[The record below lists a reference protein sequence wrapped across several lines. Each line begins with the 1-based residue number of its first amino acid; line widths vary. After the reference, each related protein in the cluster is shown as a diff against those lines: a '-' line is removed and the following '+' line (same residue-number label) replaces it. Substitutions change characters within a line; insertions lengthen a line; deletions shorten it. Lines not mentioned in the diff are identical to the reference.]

1 MIEPALVDYD
11 DSLARLYLLEHFL
24 GVQASE
30 YQASIIVPTVGY
42 LLDSAVAE
50 ADLIPQDLA
59 DEVRLNRNILF
70 VHDSVRY
77 LLGSPNIFLLFYELL
92 RLVDDHGS
100 LLCLFRLLEL
110 PLLQELW
117 VPSLG
122 ANHLGDEGSLDL
134 KLYCGLV
141 LGHIKPLDL

>member
-110 PLLQELW
+110 PLLQ
-117 VPSLG
+117 
-122 ANHLGDEGSLDL
+122 
-134 KLYCGLV
+134 
-141 LGHIKPLDL
+141 